1 MKLMKKLRVALKR
14 GSKVKKPQS
23 KLKKDPLFKYASKSK
38 LLKKLHTK
46 LYGKK
51 PSVSKLES
59 LAISLLGGA
68 GGAAIGKR
76 IGGSIGKKADEAFT
90 ATAKADHAKK
100 VKAYKE
106 ELAKF
111 EKDHPVKKSL
121 FGFGTTTKK
130 APAATD
136 NIEALALMP
145 MLLAGGVPVTG
156 RNTGKVLRKGL
167 GSNYTMPKDPGPFK
181 HPKDSGLRGF
191 LGASSKEFQTA
202 GELKG
207 GVKGLAAGLLTGSA
221 AKRLLLKSRKAKSLK
236 RRKKVNLGI
245 GAAAV
250 GSAGIADL
258 VSRRKKSKK
267 KA

>member
-1 MKLMKKLRVALKR
+1 MNDLEKH
-14 GSKVKKPQS
+14 
-23 KLKKDPLFKYASKSK
+23 ASKSK

-59 LAISLLGGA
+59 LAISLLSGA
-68 GGAAIGKR
+68 GGGAVGMR
-76 IGGSIGKKADEAFT
+76 IGGRIGKKADEAFT

-100 VKAYKE
+100 VKAYKD

-121 FGFGTTTKK
+121 FGFGTAKR
-130 APAATD
+130 APSASD
-136 NIEALALMP
+136 NISGGLDMIVGLPLMLAG
-145 MLLAGGVPVTG
+145 GGVPVTVG
-156 RNTGKVLRKGL
+156 NTGKVLRKGL
-167 GSNYTMPKDPGPFK
+167 GKNYTMPKDPGPFK
-181 HPKDSGLRGF
+181 HPKANAGLFG
-191 LGASSKEFQTA
+191 GSYIKEFEEL
-202 GELKG
+202 GKLKG
-207 GVKGLAAGLLTGSA
+207 GIKGLAAGLLTGSA

-250 GSAGIADL
+250 GSAGIADV